1 MALAQGFEEVKKMNK
16 PKILIPI
23 HPEWC
28 ERIFNGEKTI
38 EVRKTRPKI
47 DTPFEVLVY
56 CTMPKERWSVGHQI
70 FHNDTLYTL
79 PTGELKTGDALEL
92 RADWLGKYNEDNFLN
107 GKVIGSFV
115 CDKVDEYSFSNLEA
129 RYRINDVDLAKTCLN
144 HPELI
149 AYGKGKTLR
158 GLHITE
164 PKLFNRP
171 MELSEFGT
179 ICKKHGD
186 DRCNDCLYLR
196 VSAYDDCVDTWCGV
210 GNVKPLTR
218 VPQSWIYVETV

>member
-1 MALAQGFEEVKKMNK
+1 MNK

-23 HPEWC
+23 HPQWC
-28 ERIFNGEKTI
+28 EKIFNGEKTI
-38 EVRKTRPKI
+38 EVRRSAPKI
-47 DTPFEVLVY
+47 DTPFEVIVY
-56 CTMPKERWSVGHQI
+56 CTKGKS
-70 FHNDTLYTL
+70 FLYKN
-79 PTGELKTGDALEL
+79 PNNGELFLDNNGGYRGGD
-92 RADWLGKYNEDNFLN
+92 YEDRYLT

-115 CDKVDEYSFSNLEA
+115 CDKVDKYTFSNLEA

-171 MELSEFGT
+171 IELSEFGT

-196 VSAYDDCVDTWCGV
+196 VCAYDDCVDTWCGV
-210 GNVKPLTR
+210 GNIKPLTR
-218 VPQSWIYVETV
+218 APQSWC